1 MITFDVFLCTLV
13 DRRLSGAF
21 GRGSGSMN
29 AGASLV
35 IFGSAPGV
43 L

>member
-1 MITFDVFLCTLV
+1 MITFDVVFCTLV

-21 GRGSGSMN
+21 GRGSGLMH
-29 AGASLV
+29 ADASLV